1 VSGEN
6 SGPGHRRGG
15 AVARALRTIGYAIVA
30 VLLLHVVLTLLQAN
44 PDNVVAAQI
53 RRLANTFDLGMSNLF
68 LVDDPQVAV
77 LLNYGS
83 AALAWLLITLVV
95 VRLTRRIG

>member
-1 VSGEN
+1 VA
-6 SGPGHRRGG
+6 RTVARGAG
-15 AVARALRTIGYAIVA
+15 AVARALRTIGSAIVA

>member
-1 VSGEN
+1 VARTVARSA
-6 SGPGHRRGG
+6 G

-83 AALAWLLITLVV
+83 AALAWLLIALVV

>member
-1 VSGEN
+1 
-6 SGPGHRRGG
+6 
-15 AVARALRTIGYAIVA
+15 
-30 VLLLHVVLTLLQAN
+30 
-44 PDNVVAAQI
+44 
-53 RRLANTFDLGMSNLF
+53 MSNLF

>member
-1 VSGEN
+1 VA
-6 SGPGHRRGG
+6 RTVARGAG
-15 AVARALRTIGYAIVA
+15 AVARALRIGYAIVA

-53 RRLANTFDLGMSNLF
+53 RRLANTFDLGMSNLL